1 MFDKQTD
8 GTDSRWLMLMMKAG
22 DMGPA
27 RLRRLL
33 EAYGDADRIF
43 DAGRRACADIIG
55 EVASRRLFDKETEQ
69 QAHEVEQW
77 LRDTPQAD
85 FVCWADPDFPK
96 EVLAYEGAP
105 SFFLLRGKREILK
118 SRRIALTGAARPDAE
133 GLQNAEAFAGAL
145 VRSGRTVV
153 SFLENETDAQVARS
167 ILSLE
172 GESQAGLL
180 VLSATGP
187 DRLYPPAMRDLYHQ
201 VADRALILTPL
212 TPGVGVSEQTLEQR
226 SVVCAYLCPDLLVLQ
241 AELPGQ
247 AHTLA
252 RLFADNNRD
261 VYAIPG
267 SIHSSLYKGSHK
279 LLREGARLTE
289 TVADI
294 VQVATKN

>member
-22 DMGPA
+22 DIGPA

-118 SRRIALTGAARPDAE
+118 SRRIALAGAMRPDAE

-153 SFLENETDAQVARS
+153 SFWKTRQMRRWL
-167 ILSLE
+167 
-172 GESQAGLL
+172 
-180 VLSATGP
+180 
-187 DRLYPPAMRDLYHQ
+187 DR
-201 VADRALILTPL
+201 
-212 TPGVGVSEQTLEQR
+212 
-226 SVVCAYLCPDLLVLQ
+226 
-241 AELPGQ
+241 
-247 AHTLA
+247 
-252 RLFADNNRD
+252 F
-261 VYAIPG
+261 
-267 SIHSSLYKGSHK
+267 
-279 LLREGARLTE
+279 
-289 TVADI
+289 
-294 VQVATKN
+294 

>member
-22 DMGPA
+22 DIGPA

-77 LRDTPQAD
+77 LRDTPRAD

-226 SVVCAYLCPDLLVLQ
+226 RVVCAYLCPDLLVLQ

>member
-22 DMGPA
+22 DIGPA

-77 LRDTPQAD
+77 LRDTPRAD

-118 SRRIALTGAARPDAE
+118 SRRIALAGAMRPDAE

-153 SFLENETDAQVARS
+153 SFLENETDAQVA
-167 ILSLE
+167 
-172 GESQAGLL
+172 G
-180 VLSATGP
+180 
-187 DRLYPPAMRDLYHQ
+187 
-201 VADRALILTPL
+201 
-212 TPGVGVSEQTLEQR
+212 
-226 SVVCAYLCPDLLVLQ
+226 
-241 AELPGQ
+241 
-247 AHTLA
+247 
-252 RLFADNNRD
+252 
-261 VYAIPG
+261 
-267 SIHSSLYKGSHK
+267 
-279 LLREGARLTE
+279 
-289 TVADI
+289 
-294 VQVATKN
+294 